1 MYVEGRREGQLS
13 LGDGITVHAWVRT
26 DGLTPNDL
34 SVELVY
40 GEIKNELATAQYSQ
54 PMSYTK
60 REQDGSYRYDAK
72 LQPKESG
79 TIAYNVR
86 VVPSHPELTEKHE
99 LGLIR
104 WA

>member
-1 MYVEGRREGQLS
+1 LYVEGRREGQLS
-13 LGDGITVHAWVRT
+13 LGEGIEVHAWVRT
-26 DGLTPNDL
+26 DGLTPDDL

-40 GEIKNELATAQYSQ
+40 GEIRDELGMAQYSL
-54 PMSYTK
+54 PMHYTK
-60 REQDGSYRYDAK
+60 REQDGSYRYDGK

-79 TIAYNVR
+79 GIAYNVR
-86 VVPSHPELTEKHE
+86 VVPSHPELTGKYE